1 MLGIFPSGQTLET
14 LPELSR
20 DLSPELHAGRRR
32 GRLRSGGVRAG
43 LWAGLWATRSL
54 QSVWAR
60 EPAAGVLRALAA
72 FLEESGKLKAPEWAG
87 GGVPKARA
95 SRREDGFGVR
105 AACPARHLSLPG
117 GAGGSSGPGARG
129 GATAT
134 LRHTQP
140 LQRTPQAPQGAG
152 NDAKG
157 RRWGLRTDRQ
167 GRAGQA
173 GGTGNRAVQQAVR
186 VSGGPRGRRARRIAG
201 LGGCLL
207 KCFPA
212 VAKPAIQKDSANFHS
227 HPQCVLDSKL
237 FDNTALSWRTFSAD
251 PIGKQLGII
260 VLVYMSLV
268 TIEYV
273 HLFTSLWM

>member
-1 MLGIFPSGQTLET
+1 MPGIFPSGQTLEA

-43 LWAGLWATRSL
+43 LWALPSL
-54 QSVWAR
+54 QSVWGR

-129 GATAT
+129 GAKAT

-140 LQRTPQAPQGAG
+140 LQRTPQAPQGLEMMRKDEDG
-152 NDAKG
+152 GCELTAKG
-157 RRWGLRTDRQ
+157 EP
-167 GRAGQA
+167 GRLAGQ
-173 GGTGNRAVQQAVR
+173 
-186 VSGGPRGRRARRIAG
+186 
-201 LGGCLL
+201 L
-207 KCFPA
+207 
-212 VAKPAIQKDSANFHS
+212 
-227 HPQCVLDSKL
+227 
-237 FDNTALSWRTFSAD
+237 
-251 PIGKQLGII
+251 
-260 VLVYMSLV
+260 
-268 TIEYV
+268 
-273 HLFTSLWM
+273 